1 MDRFGVQ
8 LWDPS
13 CVELPERAASDVRF
27 PDLRVNLTHISGNA
41 YQVIGAVRQAMMR
54 HRPRIDGDLI
64 EEFTDE
70 ARGTD
75 YDNVLQTV
83 LAWVDAYVETGDE

>member
-1 MDRFGVQ
+1 MDRFGTQ
-8 LWDPS
+8 LWGSQHVD
-13 CVELPERAASDVRF
+13 LPERGDTEARF

-54 HRPRIDGDLI
+54 HRPRIDGDTI
-64 EEFTDE
+64 EEFTSE
-70 ARGTD
+70 AKGTD

-83 LAWVDAYVETGDE
+83 LAWVDAYVEVPE